1 MKLLKP
7 LPHAVLDYA
16 VAGTLIAAPWLFGF
30 SRNKKATTN
39 SVASGAAVLG
49 LSLMTRYPL
58 GAVKLVSFPAH
69 GVIETVAAAA
79 TAAAPWTMGF
89 SRNRAA
95 RLTHLAAGLGTLAVA
110 AITDYRS
117 QQLELGD
124 SSNYS
129 TGSMT
134 SGADELARTLS
145 RESASGAIGG
155 TSLGGDTRADEQ
167 LGADAQTSGA
177 GGAHDASSL
186 SATAGGNR

>member
-1 MKLLKP
+1 MKVLKP

-30 SRNKKATTN
+30 HRNKTVTAN

-58 GAVKLVSFPAH
+58 GALKLVSFPTH

-110 AITDYRS
+110 SITDYRS
-117 QQLELGD
+117 QELELGD
-124 SSNYS
+124 SSSS
-129 TGSMT
+129 TASSIT
-134 SGADELARTLS
+134 SGGADEQTRTLS
-145 RESASGAIGG
+145 QASSASGAVGG
-155 TSLGGDTRADEQ
+155 TTLGGDTRADEQ
-167 LGADAQTSGA
+167 LGAGTMT
-177 GGAHDASSL
+177 
-186 SATAGGNR
+186 TAGGQS

>member
-1 MKLLKP
+1 MKVLKP

-30 SRNKKATTN
+30 SRNKTATAN

-58 GAVKLVSFPAH
+58 GALKVVSFPTH
-69 GVIETVAAAA
+69 GIIETVAAAA

-110 AITDYRS
+110 AITDYQS

-124 SSNYS
+124 S
-129 TGSMT
+129 TGG
-134 SGADELARTLS
+134 GADEQARTLS

-155 TSLGGDTRADEQ
+155 TSLGGDTRADAQ
-167 LGADAQTSGA
+167 LGEPAGT
-177 GGAHDASSL
+177 GGATGSGSHATPLGASG
-186 SATAGGNR
+186 GGNM